1 MKRFRDMK
9 IGIRLN
15 VIVGL
20 IMVII
25 LSALGVFT
33 IRMQKAEIIED
44 TDVRMFEQV
53 NDLSSY
59 IEMQV
64 RKSQIDAD
72 NALNVAES
80 ILKKTGNVQILETT
94 NESNSS
100 NDIWLI
106 GDLNISTNY
115 DYVDEVAQ
123 LTGST
128 VSIFKKTTNGFVRI
142 STSLI
147 NNNGQ
152 RVNGTVVPSN
162 SDIAITILNGQK
174 YSGRAIVI
182 DDWYLTSYSPIYVN
196 GNIEGMLGVGI
207 REKDMG
213 DLKAM
218 FKKKTYFKSGYPFI
232 VDKDGDFIIHPTS
245 EGENQSGTEF
255 FQQLIS
261 SNQKIDKTK
270 YLWNGDM
277 KYQYFKYMESIES
290 FVCVTIYEKELLGI
304 INKVRT
310 SVMVAILI
318 SLIIFIIINSQISK
332 TITVALNKGV
342 QFAKLIASGQLDTNL
357 DINQKDEVG
366 ELADA
371 LNEMVETLR
380 NIVINIISGAEYIA
394 TASQEVSSTSV
405 QLSQGANEQAS
416 SVEEISSTMEEI
428 AANIQQNTEN
438 AQQTEKISIVA
449 QDGIND
455 VNEKAENT
463 KTANNDIAGKIV
475 IINDIAFQTN
485 ILALNAAVEA
495 ARAGEH
501 GKGFAVVA
509 AEVRKLAE
517 RSKVAAEEIVT
528 LAQTSLHY
536 AESAGDRMK
545 ETLPE
550 VEKTTQLVR
559 EIAAASLEQN
569 NGAEQINNAIQQLS
583 SVTQQNASASEE
595 LASSAEEMASQ
606 SEMLKELISF
616 FKVSHTATSASKNT
630 IKKPADKTNE
640 TIKINK
646 PQKKSPDKVID
657 LEVASDDKFEKY

>member
-1 MKRFRDMK
+1 MKSFKDMK

-20 IMVII
+20 IMVVI

-33 IRMQKAEIIED
+33 IRMQKAKIIED
-44 TDVRMFEQV
+44 TDTRMSEQV
-53 NDLSSY
+53 NDLANY
-59 IEMQV
+59 IEMQI
-64 RKSQIDAD
+64 KSSQKNAD
-72 NALNVAES
+72 NALNIAES
-80 ILKKTGNVQILETT
+80 LLKKVGNVRIAET
-94 NESNSS
+94 SDQS
-100 NDIWLI
+100 NDANSYWLI
-106 GDLNISTNY
+106 NNADISLNY

-123 LTGST
+123 LTGAV
-128 VSIFKKTTNGFVRI
+128 VSIFKKTTNGFIRI

-147 NNNGQ
+147 DNNGK
-152 RVNGTVVPSN
+152 RVNGTLVASN
-162 SDIAITILNGQK
+162 SDVALTVMNGQK

-182 DDWYLTSYSPIYVN
+182 DDWYLTSYCPIYIN

-213 DLKAM
+213 DLKNM
-218 FKKKTYFKSGYPFI
+218 FKKKTYFNSGYPFI
-232 VDKDGDFIIHPTS
+232 VDKNGDFIIHPTS
-245 EGENQSGTEF
+245 EGENQSGAEF

-261 SNQKIDKTK
+261 STQKSGKTK
-270 YLWNGDM
+270 YMWNGSM
-277 KYQYFKYMESIES
+277 KYQYFKYIDSMES
-290 FVCVTIYEKELLGI
+290 FVCVSIYEKELLGI
-304 INKVRT
+304 IHKVRT
-310 SVMVAILI
+310 SVIAAIVI
-318 SLIIFIIINSQISK
+318 SLLIFILINSQISK
-332 TITVALNKGV
+332 TITIALNKGV
-342 QFAKLIASGQLDTNL
+342 QFAKLIASGQLETNL
-357 DINQKDEVG
+357 DVHQKDEVG

-371 LNEMVETLR
+371 LNEMVENLR
-380 NIVINIISGAEYIA
+380 NIVINIISGAENIA
-394 TASQEVSSTSV
+394 SASQEVSSTSV

-449 QDGIND
+449 QDGINE
-455 VNEKAENT
+455 VNDKAENT
-463 KTANNDIAGKIV
+463 KSANKEIASKIV

-517 RSKVAAEEIVT
+517 RSKVAAEEIVS
-528 LAQTSLHY
+528 LAQKSLEY
-536 AESAGDRMK
+536 AENAGDRMK

-569 NGAEQINNAIQQLS
+569 NGVDQINNAIQQLS

-606 SEMLKELISF
+606 SEILKELISF
-616 FKVSHTATSASKNT
+616 FKVNHANVTNRKNKT
-630 IKKPADKTNE
+630 RKLSEKVKDFTPDKA
-640 TIKINK
+640 
-646 PQKKSPDKVID
+646 QKKSAKPVINLENVID
-657 LEVASDDKFEKY
+657 DEFEKY